1 MLYNYHRWMKPIQ
14 FIAVTPISNVYF
26 QLWDG
31 ARVRLAARD
40 VLVDDHSS
48 SRFNDSCNALDR
60 FWG

>member
-1 MLYNYHRWMKPIQ
+1 MLQSCPVT
-14 FIAVTPISNVYF
+14 IAVTPISNVYF

-48 SRFNDSCNALDR
+48 SR
-60 FWG
+60 